1 MRREMRVVAIGA
13 KAGRRQNTAHL
24 LLVGESP
31 ISAEGW
37 SSAKGKP
44 LATIRI
50 FDPENVG
57 RLLYEERFP
66 ECTVRETI
74 AGTEIAIKIKWS
86 WPCYR
91 EDLRLTLPETEAAE
105 RSYCG
110 GIVSRLTELSMIFGQ
125 QCIGDSLEVDL
136 VLAEQPAAKEAVLPF
151 VKKAIEDMRP
161 TPESGIASVTL
172 ESGGSSVTLHSDGR
186 TETKREEE

>member
-1 MRREMRVVAIGA
+1 MRVVAIGA

-37 SSAKGKP
+37 SSAKGRP
-44 LATIRI
+44 LAAIRI
-50 FDPENVG
+50 CDPENAD

-74 AGTEIAIKIKWS
+74 AGTEIAIRIKWS
-86 WPCYR
+86 WPGFR
-91 EDLRLTLPETEAAE
+91 ANPTWGEAETEEAE

-110 GIVSRLTELSMIFGQ
+110 AIVARLTELSLLFGQ
-125 QCIGDSLEVDL
+125 RCIGDSLEVDL

-151 VKKAIEDMRP
+151 VKKAIEDLRP
-161 TPESGIASVTL
+161 MPESGIASVTL
-172 ESGGSSVTLHSDGR
+172 EAGGSSVTLHSDGR
-186 TETKREEE
+186 TETRREEE